1 MSALTDLA
9 GLPLEP
15 GPAAASPAVASPA
28 AASPAVASL
37 TAASPAAAGRPGRR
51 LPGAASDLGWAL
63 SDVSVFTWRALARI
77 AATPEQ
83 VLNVTVQPVVL
94 VLLFSYVFAGA
105 LKLPG
110 GGNYRD
116 YLIAG
121 VIAVNMGAA
130 AQGAAISMAV
140 DRSTGLVDRLRS
152 LPMSRAAFITGRTL
166 ADLVTTGL
174 AALVTA
180 GTGLAVGW
188 RVHGSLAGLAAAA
201 GLALLFGY
209 CAAWAG
215 ACVGILARG
224 PEAAQAVGLTVIVPL
239 SLTSNAFIVTS
250 AMPGWLQAVA
260 DWNPVSVLAAACR
273 RLLGNPDPAASL
285 PAWPMRHPELASA
298 AWSLALL
305 AVLMPATVCLY
316 IRGNRR

>member
-1 MSALTDLA
+1 MSALTDLTL
-9 GLPLEP
+9 LPATP
-15 GPAAASPAVASPA
+15 DAAAVRRTARTRVSAAVS
-28 AASPAVASL
+28 S
-37 TAASPAAAGRPGRR
+37 
-51 LPGAASDLGWAL
+51 LGWAL
-63 SDVSVFTWRALARI
+63 SDVGVLTWRALVRI
-77 AATPEQ
+77 TTTPEQ
-83 VLNVTVQPVVL
+83 VLNVAVQPVVL
-94 VLLFSYVFAGA
+94 VLLFSYVFDGA
-105 LKLPG
+105 IKLPG

-140 DRSTGLVDRLRS
+140 DQSTGLVDLRA
-152 LPMSRAAFITGRTL
+152 LPMSRVAFIAGRSL
-166 ADLVTTGL
+166 ADLVTTVL
-174 AALVTA
+174 AAAVAA

-188 RVHGSLAGLAAAA
+188 RVHGSPAGIVGAA

-215 ACVGILARG
+215 ACVGMLARG

-239 SLTSNAFIVTS
+239 SLTSNAFIATT

-273 RLLGNPDPAASL
+273 QLLGNPDPAAAIA
-285 PAWPMRHPELASA
+285 AWPMRHPQVASA

-305 AVLMPATVCLY
+305 AVLMPVTVWLY
-316 IRGNRR
+316 VRGNRR

>member
-1 MSALTDLA
+1 VSALTDLA
-9 GLPLEP
+9 LLPAEP
-15 GPAAASPAVASPA
+15 GTAAARRTARARLSGVAS
-28 AASPAVASL
+28 SL
-37 TAASPAAAGRPGRR
+37 S
-51 LPGAASDLGWAL
+51 WAL
-63 SDVSVFTWRALARI
+63 SDVGVLTWRALARI

-94 VLLFSYVFAGA
+94 VLLFSYVFDGA
-105 LKLPG
+105 IKLPG

-130 AQGAAISMAV
+130 AQGAAIGMAV
-140 DRSTGLVDRLRS
+140 DQSTGLVNRLRS
-152 LPMSRAAFITGRTL
+152 LPMSRVAFIAGRSL

-174 AALVTA
+174 AAVVVA
-180 GTGLAVGW
+180 ATGLAVGW
-188 RVHGSLAGLAAAA
+188 RVHGTPADIASAA

-215 ACVGILARG
+215 ACVGMLARG

-239 SLTSNAFIVTS
+239 SLTSNAFITTT

-273 RLLGNPDPAASL
+273 QLLGNPDPAAVIA
-285 PAWPMRHPELASA
+285 AWPMRHPEVASA

-305 AVLMPATVCLY
+305 AVLMPVTVWLY
-316 IRGNRR
+316 VRGNRR

>member
-1 MSALTDLA
+1 VSALTDLA
-9 GLPLEP
+9 LLPVEP
-15 GPAAASPAVASPA
+15 GPAAAHPSARAR
-28 AASPAVASL
+28 L
-37 TAASPAAAGRPGRR
+37 TSAAGS
-51 LPGAASDLGWAL
+51 LSWVL
-63 SDVSVFTWRALARI
+63 SDVGVLTWRALARI
-77 AATPEQ
+77 ATTPEQ

-94 VLLFSYVFAGA
+94 VLLFSYVLDGA
-105 LKLPG
+105 IRLPG

-116 YLIAG
+116 YLVAG

-130 AQGAAISMAV
+130 AQGAAIGMAF

-152 LPMSRAAFITGRTL
+152 LPMSRVAFIAGRTL
-166 ADLVTTGL
+166 ADLVTAVL
-174 AALVTA
+174 ATAVAA

-188 RVHGSLAGLAAAA
+188 RVHGTLAAVAGAA

-215 ACVGILARG
+215 ACVGMLARG

-239 SLTSNAFIVTS
+239 SLTSNAFIATT

-260 DWNPVSVLAAACR
+260 DWNPVSVLAAAGR
-273 RLLGNPDPAASL
+273 RLLGNPDPAAAIA
-285 PAWPMRHPELASA
+285 AWPMRHPEAASA

-305 AVLMPATVCLY
+305 AVLMPVTVWLY

>member
-9 GLPLEP
+9 LLPLEP
-15 GPAAASPAVASPA
+15 GAAAARPTARSR
-28 AASPAVASL
+28 L
-37 TAASPAAAGRPGRR
+37 TSAAGS
-51 LPGAASDLGWAL
+51 LSWAL
-63 SDVSVFTWRALARI
+63 SDVGVLTWRALARI

-94 VLLFSYVFAGA
+94 VLLFSYVFDGA
-105 LKLPG
+105 IRLPG

-116 YLIAG
+116 YLVAG

-152 LPMSRAAFITGRTL
+152 LPMSRVAFIAGRTI
-166 ADLVTTGL
+166 ADLVTSVL
-174 AALVTA
+174 AAAVAA

-188 RVHGSLAGLAAAA
+188 RVHGTPAGIAAAA

-215 ACVGILARG
+215 ACVGMLARG
-224 PEAAQAVGLTVIVPL
+224 PEAAQAIGLTVIVPL
-239 SLTSNAFIVTS
+239 SLTSNAFIATT

-273 RLLGNPDPAASL
+273 QLLGNPDPAAAIA
-285 PAWPMRHPELASA
+285 AWPMRHPEVASL

-305 AVLMPATVCLY
+305 AVLMPVTVWLY
-316 IRGNRR
+316 VRGNRR

>member
-1 MSALTDLA
+1 VSALTDLA
-9 GLPLEP
+9 ALPLEP
-15 GPAAASPAVASPA
+15 ATAS
-28 AASPAVASL
+28 
-37 TAASPAAAGRPGRR
+37 GRR
-51 LPGAASDLGWAL
+51 TARTRLSGAVGSLGWAL
-63 SDVSVFTWRALARI
+63 SDVTVLTWRAFARI
-77 AATPEQ
+77 ATTPEQ

-94 VLLFSYVFAGA
+94 VLLFSFVFDGA
-105 LKLPG
+105 IKLPG

-116 YLIAG
+116 YLVAG

-140 DRSTGLVDRLRS
+140 DQSTGLVDRLRS
-152 LPMSRAAFITGRTL
+152 LPMSRVAFIAGRTI
-166 ADLVTTGL
+166 ADLVTTVL
-174 AALVTA
+174 AAAVAA

-188 RVHGSLAGLAAAA
+188 RVHGTPGDIAGAA

-209 CAAWAG
+209 GAAWAG

-239 SLTSNAFIVTS
+239 SLTSNAFIATT

-273 RLLGNPDPAASL
+273 QLLGNPDPAATIA
-285 PAWPMRHPELASA
+285 AWPMRHPELASA

-305 AVLMPATVCLY
+305 AALIPVTVWLY
-316 IRGNRR
+316 VRKNRR

>member
-1 MSALTDLA
+1 MSALSDLA
-9 GLPLEP
+9 LLPLEP
-15 GPAAASPAVASPA
+15 GSAAARP
-28 AASPAVASL
+28 
-37 TAASPAAAGRPGRR
+37 TARTR
-51 LPGAASDLGWAL
+51 LSGAASSLSWAL
-63 SDVSVFTWRALARI
+63 SDVGVLTGRALARI
-77 AATPEQ
+77 VSTPEQ

-94 VLLFSYVFAGA
+94 VLLFSYVFDGA
-105 LKLPG
+105 IRLPG

-140 DRSTGLVDRLRS
+140 DRTTGLVDRLRA
-152 LPMSRAAFITGRTL
+152 LPMSRAAFIAGRTL
-166 ADLVTTGL
+166 ADLVTAVL
-174 AALVTA
+174 AAAVAA

-188 RVHGSLAGLAAAA
+188 RVHGSPAGIAAAA

-215 ACVGILARG
+215 ACVGMLARG

-239 SLTSNAFIVTS
+239 SLTSNAFIATT

-273 RLLGNPDPAASL
+273 QRLGNPNPAAAIA
-285 PAWPMRHPELASA
+285 AWPMRHPELASA

-305 AVLMPATVCLY
+305 AVLMPVTVWLY
-316 IRGNRR
+316 VRGNRR

>member
-1 MSALTDLA
+1 MSALTGLA
-9 GLPLEP
+9 GLTLEP
-15 GPAAASPAVASPA
+15 GGAV
-28 AASPAVASL
+28 V
-37 TAASPAAAGRPGRR
+37 RPTTRTR
-51 LPGAASDLGWAL
+51 LAGAASSLGWAL
-63 SDVSVFTWRALARI
+63 SDVGVLTGRALTRI
-77 AATPEQ
+77 ASTPEQ

-94 VLLFSYVFAGA
+94 VLLFSYVFDGA
-105 LKLPG
+105 IKLPG

-116 YLIAG
+116 YLVAG

-130 AQGAAISMAV
+130 TQGAAISMAV
-140 DRSTGLVDRLRS
+140 DQSTGLVDRLRA
-152 LPMSRAAFITGRTL
+152 LPMSRLAFIAGRTL
-166 ADLVTTGL
+166 ADLVTSVL
-174 AALVTA
+174 AAAVAA

-188 RVHGSLAGLAAAA
+188 RVHGSPAGIAGAA

-215 ACVGILARG
+215 ACVGMLARG

-239 SLTSNAFIVTS
+239 SLTSNAFIATT

-273 RLLGNPDPAASL
+273 QLLGNPDPAAAIS
-285 PAWPMRHPELASA
+285 AWPMRHPEVASA

-305 AVLMPATVCLY
+305 AVLMPVSVWLY
-316 IRGNRR
+316 VRRNRR

>member
-1 MSALTDLA
+1 ML
-9 GLPLEP
+9 
-15 GPAAASPAVASPA
+15 
-28 AASPAVASL
+28 
-37 TAASPAAAGRPGRR
+37 
-51 LPGAASDLGWAL
+51 
-63 SDVSVFTWRALARI
+63 TWRALARI
-77 AATPEQ
+77 ATTPEQ

-94 VLLFSYVFAGA
+94 VLLFSYVFDGA
-105 LKLPG
+105 IKLPG

-121 VIAVNMGAA
+121 IIAVNMGAA

-140 DRSTGLVDRLRS
+140 DQSTGLVDRLRS
-152 LPMSRAAFITGRTL
+152 LPMSRVAFIAGRTL
-166 ADLVTTGL
+166 ADLVTTVL
-174 AALVTA
+174 AAAVAA

-188 RVHGSLAGLAAAA
+188 RVHGTPAGIAGAA

-215 ACVGILARG
+215 ACVGMLARG

-239 SLTSNAFIVTS
+239 SLTSNAFIATT

-273 RLLGNPDPAASL
+273 QLLGNPDPAAAIA
-285 PAWPMRHPELASA
+285 AWPMRHPEVASA

-305 AVLMPATVCLY
+305 AVLMPVTVWLY
-316 IRGNRR
+316 VRRNRR

>member
-1 MSALTDLA
+1 MSALSDLA
-9 GLPLEP
+9 LLPLEP
-15 GPAAASPAVASPA
+15 GSAAARP
-28 AASPAVASL
+28 
-37 TAASPAAAGRPGRR
+37 TARTR
-51 LPGAASDLGWAL
+51 LSGAASSLSWAL
-63 SDVSVFTWRALARI
+63 SDVGVLTGRALARI
-77 AATPEQ
+77 VSTPEQ
-83 VLNVTVQPVVL
+83 VLNVSVQPVVL
-94 VLLFSYVFAGA
+94 VLLFSYVFDGA
-105 LKLPG
+105 IRLPG

-140 DRSTGLVDRLRS
+140 DRTTGLVDRLRA
-152 LPMSRAAFITGRTL
+152 LPMSRAAFIAGRTL
-166 ADLVTTGL
+166 ADLVTAVL
-174 AALVTA
+174 AAAVAA

-188 RVHGSLAGLAAAA
+188 RVHGSPAGIAAAA

-215 ACVGILARG
+215 ACVGMLARG

-239 SLTSNAFIVTS
+239 SLTSNAFIATT

-273 RLLGNPDPAASL
+273 QRLGNPNPAAAIA
-285 PAWPMRHPELASA
+285 AWPMRHPELASA

-305 AVLMPATVCLY
+305 AVLMPVTVWLY
-316 IRGNRR
+316 VRGNRR